1 MKIVT
6 NPHAEQELAQL
17 AERFNHWRQHRPTSA
32 APIPQPLWD
41 HAVALTAVLPRSR
54 IARRLRLSGQ
64 ALKQHCA
71 TQHAVPSASTPH
83 AAVDFVELTASPS
96 WPLATLS
103 TEIRL
108 YQGLWC
114 SISHRQ
120 LIEEGRCLCQATR
133 TLPSVLGA
141 YA

>member
-17 AERFNHWRQHRPTSA
+17 AERFNHWRQHRTSPA
-32 APIPQPLWD
+32 EPIPQALWD

-54 IARRLRLSGQ
+54 VARRLRLSGQ

-71 TQHAVPSASTPH
+71 AQHTAPSANTPP
-83 AAVDFVELTASPS
+83 AAVDFVELTAPPS

-103 TEIRL
+103 AEIDLQRAEGTRL
-108 YQGLWC
+108 RIHYHEPPPPLEA
-114 SISHRQ
+114 
-120 LIEEGRCLCQATR
+120 LVR
-133 TLPSVLGA
+133 TFLEAP
-141 YA
+141 

>member
-17 AERFNHWRQHRPTSA
+17 AERFDHWRQHRTTSA

-103 TEIRL
+103 TEIELQRADGIRL
-108 YQGLWC
+108 RIHYHAPQPPLEALVR
-114 SISHRQ
+114 IF
-120 LIEEGRCLCQATR
+120 LETR
-133 TLPSVLGA
+133 
-141 YA
+141 